1 MSSCRIRDE
10 LDWDLR
16 SFMSGLFPDTGLGTG
31 ASRDMAEAGTWLEDF
46 ENTSASVDLQRVLT
60 QRNLNLLRERMIR
73 AHGARCETL
82 AVHTPKEM
90 FKVTANESQVLGTG
104 LSEKCSL
111 QNTLP
116 SKEQQA
122 VKKAFEEAFVR
133 TPDAVSQFAEGSGE
147 GLTSEAFIEAVPK
160 PLLGGAAAREAARK
174 AAYEKGLEKVEPTA
188 VRADLRTEPDIIA
201 FLKALAQL
209 HEATQKAGDVEM
221 EAARSRQ
228 PATANG
234 KLPCARAIPEVDGS
248 GMFGM
253 PRFAGPSQQHTWR
266 WTVGAAAL
274 ALARFAP
281 CHASLL
287 TVVSGPC
294 ETYNLVK
301 HDSGP
306 IDYGYGYGYAYGYG
320 GYGGNSSYGTY
331 GYGYGPG
338 SYGSYTYGYSGD
350 ASAECGGGLCC
361 VWRSTRDL
369 SPSTYGENEE
379 CIISV
384 ASDNSKFIKMMD
396 FEADVG
402 DVLIVNG
409 VNYSGYDGPSGVIP
423 TGDIVWSTDGVAGP
437 HMRAFAFCLD
447 GQAAPVPEANSTF
460 AWKVLSGRCTVDADG
475 CIMSPNFPDNYDR
488 HGCTISVDGNNSKY
502 LSVSKFV
509 TEDGYDYLEI
519 NGRVYSGTYTSADL
533 LDPPQ
538 GLIKWSPDTWTDE
551 VGWRLCL
558 TDEVSNQT
566 TWRSQ
571 NFPDQQARAFASAVW
586 DAEKQLLLVYG
597 GIDPSVKLAS
607 VVVAH
612 AVPIQQPDILVK
624 YDWKANLWTPLECR
638 GCQARRDHTA
648 VWDPL
653 SRVMLVFGGRGGAHW
668 NQVEA
673 SLRNELFIYDSET
686 DTLTDP
692 NPVQPDGLARRLHT
706 AVWDTQTRTMLV
718 FGGEVAGTPTDTRV
732 ASNHLLKYDIQFNS
746 WTNMTQGGA
755 APAARYRHVAVLASP
770 DRSMIIFGGTA
781 NNENDLWRY
790 VVQAEKWEE
799 LLPPSPMNP
808 FPTSYQG
815 AGGEGAGYRAVWD
828 RADGTMLLAP
838 EMWQYDYQANTFKLD
853 ADGLGVMKVRRARH
867 VAAWIPDEREVLMFS
882 GEALDYEELV
892 IRDILTY
899 TQRSQACQP
908 GSCECLRGFQISNA
922 SESCE
927 PCRPGRYKDSVGSAP
942 CVACPAGSTN
952 FGLANVECI
961 PCQAGFTD
969 AENASGCEPVLAQ
982 IMSFWVCPR
991 RKSCTTESLPGL
1003 SKYGQHYK
1011 LRLTSTTCNDT
1022 LNGGSVSGVAN
1033 EGMSGY
1039 GEDDGNRFQW
1049 GERPADFD
1057 PSPSFYNVCLCAS
1070 MYCGATWSYPIHV
1083 GQLLV
1088 AGPLESQAMEVV
1100 TCVLGR
1106 DCLGLQLLGHVLAM
1120 SDLVVVQ
1127 QSECASSS
1135 SLNGEYVQYAT
1146 LTRSEILDVDNQTYR
1161 LTVDFRF
1168 IQFPVELADYYL
1180 CWCAATFEGACQDPQ
1195 EWVQAGRMRL
1205 EGPFEPQQVQC
1216 VVGQECHFP
1225 IIQGQ
1230 DIRAGDRLMVLEAC
1244 GAGDPLPGFPGD
1256 GILET
1261 LGTEEGSLAGQWFN
1275 FIADELVE
1283 VRGRPG
1289 IYRLCFCRPVPVPEV
1304 DSCTVAAHFTQGIGF
1319 MVLAGPL
1326 EKVTTCPL
1334 GSDCT
1339 VNLLGSNLAI
1349 GDQVLVVAGS
1359 CGVGP
1364 ASPESIATLGFP
1376 SWTSV
1381 VSVTKNGAQFQ
1392 AALGVTPWD
1401 GTPGTYSLCWCA
1413 ASADCSSPEAFVL
1426 AGQLQITCPPGRY
1439 TIGQS
1444 TGRRCRACTRGY
1456 HCAGGL
1462 VDVAVRLP
1470 CPVHHTTKS
1479 SGAVTKAACECA
1491 SGYRRSDDLRQCVSC
1506 EVGFYK
1512 LDVGNADTCTP
1523 CPEGLTTYMQGS
1535 ISNASCIERSQPV
1548 GDNVTMAP
1556 TEEGVSNESTVPAVV
1571 LSIELADFLGEVQ
1584 DNESLSELQAL
1595 LLDAISG
1602 TLGGGQEALSLEFL
1616 PIQRRLATGNTDN
1629 MRLAVTIKYRS
1640 MDEAKLTLQDLDVA
1654 AVADGIA
1661 ESIEEH
1667 PIFSSMTPLLSA
1679 PVLSEATVRCSRYR
1693 SVPPGVPVVSS
1704 EDCQCSPGYGFDSAA
1719 GSCEAC
1725 AEGEYKA
1732 TVGDVLCTNC
1742 PQWMSTANAGAT
1754 TKSSCQCQAGRYES
1768 EGSCLECPSNYFC
1781 PGGRAKLQC
1790 PSNSATITDNVGGSS
1805 ITDCICMP
1813 GYSGGRAVDGP
1824 HCIACGR
1831 GFFKPNIGNEDCNQR
1846 CPANAD
1852 SMPGAV
1858 NRSNCFCTAGSHA
1871 LLAVN
1876 NGSEQLEVCA
1886 SCTYRGLTCFGGFDS
1901 SGAHNQ
1907 PVAEQGFFQTGQIL
1921 AAKCEVNLVD
1931 GTSVCLGGNVCAR
1944 GSSGFLCGE
1953 CPASYARDTYPG
1965 ACSECSFAASWMGFV
1980 VFTDIAQ
1987 NVLVNFAVASLA
1999 AMAAV
2004 KDSRS
2009 LHTSMIRIGTQFMTA
2024 CSVLEHFEIEQLQVF
2039 DWSVERKI
2047 TECAQTGDP
2056 CDDLRSMNFPWPPE
2070 VTEWFRQVLS
2080 VLDVASRLSAVSF
2093 TLSCWAEHIWDSKQA
2108 KQLVPAIY
2116 FVLLPLLSILST
2128 YLLCALVTYLLVPLL
2143 RKAGI
2148 EITEAAKKRKQR
2160 KAALEVLGD
2169 VLSPRLE
2176 DLNLTFKDLK
2186 DSAVLEDLALPDIYL
2201 GIDVPE
2207 DLLEGLRLGPAWV
2220 KKGLEGAKE
2229 SPELL
2234 ALATDVDLSACAE
2247 NVTLL
2252 DLLSTDIDASSL
2264 CSFAAAPSKLDMS
2277 LMDLLVRRALAY
2289 SLIKEA
2295 DLPQDDKALP
2305 PEKLALAVSSK
2316 FSCTAEMRMASA
2328 SGDFGFVLAD
2338 EAAQLRAEP
2347 AKIIPA
2353 RTETGLATGEV
2364 DLDTLDFGLFTRWPG
2379 PLQLLHQSVPV
2390 IWVTLINMW
2399 PGFLSQYL
2407 QMIWCQP
2414 FQEEDGVVHRLLP
2427 YPDVECWSSNH
2438 MPLATIAIIGLGC
2451 WCVGMPMLLIRVIWN
2466 LTDRNSPE
2474 NQRRFGYFI
2483 NGFEPRYW
2491 WYDLVIRRL
2500 DIAAMMLV
2508 TYTSL
2513 TNDERAKL
2521 LSYPVISGAQ
2531 MAYCSWIQ
2539 PFQNSQAQILDF
2551 FEIGL
2556 AIFRFL
2562 LFSTVAVILI
2572 LAPSREATWVLAGSL
2587 AMLFTLICL
2596 YMALH
2601 ILAQFLRD
2609 TLHKLDE
2616 AEEDEKKMT
2625 SKSSRGGAMKF
2636 LTGLVARV
2644 KRFAVRTAAPLFQE
2658 RADEHYWL
2666 EWCFHSSSITFES
2679 EVPMAKTEVSLL
2691 TKARRVL
2698 LRFGRF
2704 YQYRSTG
2711 KALDD
2716 FASLWLGI
2724 LRQSVLPKDTM
2735 EVLCVLTSAHKSVPF
2750 KTPKSDVPWLWKSR
2764 MESLQAAGGEAKFRF
2779 TPDEMITA
2787 IQRLGS
2793 LRAVEAVELV
2803 HLATL
2808 QKSPVPE
2815 DELAGDIPAISNC
2828 AHLSDLTE
2836 DEHAI
2841 HI

>member
-1 MSSCRIRDE
+1 MNPWATSYHLAGGI
-10 LDWDLR
+10 
-16 SFMSGLFPDTGLGTG
+16 GTG
-31 ASRDMAEAGTWLEDF
+31 
-46 ENTSASVDLQRVLT
+46 
-60 QRNLNLLRERMIR
+60 
-73 AHGARCETL
+73 H
-82 AVHTPKEM
+82 
-90 FKVTANESQVLGTG
+90 
-104 LSEKCSL
+104 
-111 QNTLP
+111 
-116 SKEQQA
+116 
-122 VKKAFEEAFVR
+122 
-133 TPDAVSQFAEGSGE
+133 
-147 GLTSEAFIEAVPK
+147 
-160 PLLGGAAAREAARK
+160 
-174 AAYEKGLEKVEPTA
+174 
-188 VRADLRTEPDIIA
+188 
-201 FLKALAQL
+201 
-209 HEATQKAGDVEM
+209 
-221 EAARSRQ
+221 
-228 PATANG
+228 
-234 KLPCARAIPEVDGS
+234 
-248 GMFGM
+248 
-253 PRFAGPSQQHTWR
+253 
-266 WTVGAAAL
+266 
-274 ALARFAP
+274 
-281 CHASLL
+281 
-287 TVVSGPC
+287 
-294 ETYNLVK
+294 
-301 HDSGP
+301 
-306 IDYGYGYGYAYGYG
+306 
-320 GYGGNSSYGTY
+320 
-331 GYGYGPG
+331 
-338 SYGSYTYGYSGD
+338 
-350 ASAECGGGLCC
+350 
-361 VWRSTRDL
+361 
-369 SPSTYGENEE
+369 
-379 CIISV
+379 
-384 ASDNSKFIKMMD
+384 
-396 FEADVG
+396 
-402 DVLIVNG
+402 
-409 VNYSGYDGPSGVIP
+409 
-423 TGDIVWSTDGVAGP
+423 
-437 HMRAFAFCLD
+437 
-447 GQAAPVPEANSTF
+447 
-460 AWKVLSGRCTVDADG
+460 
-475 CIMSPNFPDNYDR
+475 
-488 HGCTISVDGNNSKY
+488 
-502 LSVSKFV
+502 
-509 TEDGYDYLEI
+509 
-519 NGRVYSGTYTSADL
+519 
-533 LDPPQ
+533 
-538 GLIKWSPDTWTDE
+538 
-551 VGWRLCL
+551 
-558 TDEVSNQT
+558 
-566 TWRSQ
+566 
-571 NFPDQQARAFASAVW
+571 
-586 DAEKQLLLVYG
+586 
-597 GIDPSVKLAS
+597 
-607 VVVAH
+607 
-612 AVPIQQPDILVK
+612 
-624 YDWKANLWTPLECR
+624 
-638 GCQARRDHTA
+638 
-648 VWDPL
+648 
-653 SRVMLVFGGRGGAHW
+653 
-668 NQVEA
+668 
-673 SLRNELFIYDSET
+673 
-686 DTLTDP
+686 
-692 NPVQPDGLARRLHT
+692 
-706 AVWDTQTRTMLV
+706 
-718 FGGEVAGTPTDTRV
+718 
-732 ASNHLLKYDIQFNS
+732 
-746 WTNMTQGGA
+746 
-755 APAARYRHVAVLASP
+755 
-770 DRSMIIFGGTA
+770 
-781 NNENDLWRY
+781 
-790 VVQAEKWEE
+790 
-799 LLPPSPMNP
+799 
-808 FPTSYQG
+808 
-815 AGGEGAGYRAVWD
+815 RAVWD
-828 RADGTMLLAP
+828 RAASTMLLTS
-838 EMWQYDYQANTFKLD
+838 EMWEYDYQANAFKLD
-853 ADGLGVMKVRRARH
+853 ALDGARVMKVPRYGH
-867 VAAWIPDEREVLMFS
+867 VAVWIPEEPEVLMFS
-882 GEALDYEELV
+882 GEAPDYDRLV

-899 TQRSQACQP
+899 KRAQACQS
-908 GSCECLRGFQISNA
+908 GSCECLRGFQASEA

-927 PCRPGRYKDSVGSAP
+927 PCPPGRYKDSVGSAP
-942 CVACPAGSTN
+942 CVACPTGSTSL
-952 FGLANVECI
+952 GAAKVECI
-961 PCQAGFTD
+961 PCQPGFTD

-982 IMSFWVCPR
+982 IMNSWACPR
-991 RKSCTTESLPGL
+991 RRSCTAESLPGL
-1003 SKYGQHYK
+1003 SRYGQHYK
-1011 LRLTSTTCNDT
+1011 LRLTSTTCDDK
-1022 LNGGSVSGVAN
+1022 LNGGSVNGVAN

-1039 GEDDGNRFQW
+1039 GENGNRFQW
-1049 GERPADFD
+1049 GERPVDFD
-1057 PSPSFYNVCLCAS
+1057 PAPAVYNVCLCVS
-1070 MYCGATWSYPIHV
+1070 MYCGAAWSYRIHV
-1083 GQLLV
+1083 GQLIV
-1088 AGPLESQAMEVV
+1088 GGPLESQAMEVV
-1100 TCVLGR
+1100 TCVRGR
-1106 DCLGLQLLGHVLAM
+1106 DCLDVQLLGHVFTM
-1120 SDLVVVQ
+1120 SDLVVLQ
-1127 QSECASSS
+1127 RFECAS
-1135 SLNGEYVQYAT
+1135 LGGTDELQWAVHYAD
-1146 LTRSEILDVDNQTYR
+1146 LTGHEVLDVDTEKHR
-1161 LTVDFRF
+1161 LTMDFPF

-1180 CWCAATFEGACQDPQ
+1180 CWCAATFEGACQDPE

-1230 DIRAGDRLMVLEAC
+1230 DIRAKDRLMVLEAC

-1261 LGTEEGSLAGQWFN
+1261 LGMEDGSLAGQWFN
-1275 FIADELVE
+1275 FVVDEIVE

-1289 IYRLCFCRPVPVPEV
+1289 IYRLCFCRPVPTVDNCTVPE
-1304 DSCTVAAHFTQGIGF
+1304 HFTQGIGF

-1349 GDQVLVVAGS
+1349 GDQVSVVTGS
-1359 CGVGP
+1359 CGVAP
-1364 ASPESIATLGFP
+1364 ALPESIAAIATLGFP

-1392 AALGVTPWD
+1392 AALGVAPWD

-1413 ASADCSSPEAFVL
+1413 ASADCSSPEGFVL

-1439 TIGQS
+1439 TMGQS
-1444 TGRRCRACTRGY
+1444 TGRRCRPCTRGY

-1462 VDVAVRLP
+1462 VDIAVRLP
-1470 CPVHHTTKS
+1470 CPLHHTTKS

-1512 LDVGNADTCTP
+1512 LDVGNARTCTP

-1535 ISNASCIERSQPV
+1535 ISNASCIERSEPV
-1548 GDNVTMAP
+1548 DDDVTIAP

-1571 LSIELADFLGEVQ
+1571 LRIELADVLAEVQ
-1584 DNESLSELQAL
+1584 RNESLSELQAL

-1602 TLGGGQEALSLEFL
+1602 ILGGGEEALSLEFL
-1616 PIQRRLATGNTDN
+1616 PIERRLATGNTGN

-1667 PIFSSMTPLLSA
+1667 PIFSSMTPLLSV
-1679 PVLSEATVRCSRYR
+1679 PVLAEATVRCSKYR

-1704 EDCQCSPGYGFDSAA
+1704 KDCQCSPGYGFDSAA

-1732 TVGDVLCTNC
+1732 TVGDALCTKC
-1742 PQWMSTANAGAT
+1742 PQWMSTANTGAT
-1754 TKSSCQCQAGRYES
+1754 TESSCQCQSGRYES
-1768 EGSCLECPSNYFC
+1768 EGLCLECPRNHFC
-1781 PGGRAKLQC
+1781 PGGTEKLQC
-1790 PSNSATITDNVGGSS
+1790 PANSATITDNVGGSS
-1805 ITDCICMP
+1805 IVDCICMP
-1813 GYSGGRAVDGP
+1813 GYSGGRAADGP

-1852 SMPGAV
+1852 SKPGAA
-1858 NRSNCFCTAGSHA
+1858 NRSHCFCTAGSHA

-1907 PVAEQGFFQTGQIL
+1907 PVAEPGFFQTGQIL

-1931 GTSVCLGGNVCAR
+1931 GTSVCLGGNECAR

-1953 CPASYARDTYPG
+1953 CPAAYARDTYPG
-1965 ACSECSFAASWMGFV
+1965 ACSECSFAASWMGLV

-2047 TECAQTGDP
+2047 KECAQTGDP

-2070 VTEWFRQVLS
+2070 VTEWFRQVLG
-2080 VLDVASRLSAVSF
+2080 VLDVASKLSAVSF
-2093 TLSCWAEHIWDSKQA
+2093 TLSCWAEHIWDSKQT

-2116 FVLLPLLSILST
+2116 FVLLPLLSILSS
-2128 YLLCALVTYLLVPLL
+2128 YLLCALVTYLVVPAL

-2148 EITEAAKKRKQR
+2148 EVTEAAKKHKQR

-2169 VLSPRLE
+2169 VLGPRLG

-2186 DSAVLEDLALPDIYL
+2186 ESAALDHLALPDIYL
-2201 GIDVPE
+2201 GIDAPE

-2220 KKGLEGAKE
+2220 KRGLEAAKE
-2229 SPELL
+2229 TPELV
-2234 ALATDVDLSACAE
+2234 ALLEKDVDLSACTE

-2252 DLLSTDIDASSL
+2252 DLLSTDIDATSL
-2264 CSFAAAPSKLDMS
+2264 CSFAAGPSKMDMN

-2289 SLIKEA
+2289 SLIKQA
-2295 DLPQDDKALP
+2295 DLPQDDQALP
-2305 PEKLALAVSSK
+2305 PEKLALAVSARLS
-2316 FSCTAEMRMASA
+2316 STAEMRIASA
-2328 SGDFGFVLAD
+2328 SSDFGFLLAD
-2338 EAAQLRAEP
+2338 EAARLRAEP
-2347 AKIIPA
+2347 ATIIPA

-2379 PLQLLHQSVPV
+2379 PFQLLYQSVPV

-2414 FQEEDGVVHRLLP
+2414 FQEEEDRVVQRLLP
-2427 YPDVECWSSNH
+2427 YPDMECWSSNH
-2438 MPLATIAIIGLGC
+2438 MPLATVAIIGLGC
-2451 WCVGMPMLLIRVIWN
+2451 WCVGMPMLLIHVIWN
-2466 LTDRNSPE
+2466 LKDRNSPE

-2562 LFSTVAVILI
+2562 LFSTVAIILI

-2587 AMLFTLICL
+2587 AMLFTLMCL

-2625 SKSSRGGAMKF
+2625 SKSSKGGAMKF
-2636 LTGLVARV
+2636 LTVLVTRV
-2644 KRFAVRTAAPLFQE
+2644 KRFAVHTAAPLFQE
-2658 RADEHYWL
+2658 RSDEHYWL

-2679 EVPMAKTEVSLL
+2679 EAPLATTKVSIL

-2724 LRQSVLPKDTM
+2724 LKQSVLPKDTM

-2764 MESLQAAGGEAKFRF
+2764 MESLQALQAAGGAAKFRF

-2793 LRAVEAVELV
+2793 LRAVEAVDLV

-2808 QKSPVPE
+2808 KSHVAEPLGRIKSFSAPVLLDLGQVLKNEHSMVMERFIAEAVLDPLKPDLNAWLQKYMK
-2815 DELAGDIPAISNC
+2815 
-2828 AHLSDLTE
+2828 SDFLRKHPDLQDLQLILRRQLMTKNAVTTRRQLQ
-2836 DEHAI
+2836 DVSSG
-2841 HI
+2841 